1 MSCFG
6 GFFIITKVFLLER
19 LFFNT
24 FEKRVYM
31 KKRLTA
37 IALLFVVFASA
48 QESITYQKPSA
59 EIMQLADFERAPSV
73 FMDSKREQ
81 MIFSYRDTYK
91 SLDDLNQDE
100 MKLAGL
106 RVNPVTNIS
115 STMTY
120 VNNLKTRKLKDKTE
134 QQVKGLPAN
143 ARIAYLGFSP
153 DEKKLAFTNTT
164 KIAVELWILDLAS
177 NSAKKVSNQPLN
189 ANLGSPYVW
198 MSDSQTLL
206 IKQIPSDRKAL
217 IDEKQNLPTG
227 PTVST
232 SDGKVSQNRTYQD
245 LLKNPQDEA
254 NFETLAKS
262 DLVKISI
269 NGDQQKFKSEGI
281 YSGMN
286 FSPDGNY
293 LMLTTIQ
300 KPYSYIVPLNRFPMT
315 STVYDK
321 NGNLVKVVNETPLN
335 EIMPKGFSSVREGK
349 RNISWRDDQPATLVY
364 AEALDGGDQAK
375 KVEYR
380 DEIFVWDAPFNTA
393 PKSFFK
399 TQQRFNGIDWSNGN
413 VAIVSDSWYDT
424 RNSKSYLINLKD
436 NSSRIIED
444 RNYQDIYNDSGRFA
458 ENKNQFGRNVID
470 IKNGK
475 AHLIGAGF
483 TKDGQFPFIDQLDLG
498 TMKKNR
504 LYTSKLKNSKESII
518 DILDPKTGQ
527 VLVVEQSATQYPNYF
542 VRNIK
547 NGKATAVTHFANP
560 FESIKNVYKEV
571 ITYKR
576 NDGVE
581 LTGTLYLPANYN
593 RKNPTEKLPLLIWAY
608 PREYVSKDT
617 AGQSTQNPNDFTFP
631 SYGSFIYWVTKGYAV
646 LDDAS
651 FPIIGE
657 GKAQPNDTFIT
668 QLVADGRAA
677 IDAVDKLGYID
688 RTKVAVG
695 GHSYGAFMTAN
706 LLTHSKDYAC
716 GIARSGAYN
725 RTLTPF
731 GFQSEQR
738 NYWDVPEIYNT
749 MSPFMTADKMKTP
762 MLLIHGE
769 ADNNPGTFTLQTE
782 RYFQALKNLGA
793 PVRMVLLPK
802 ESHGYAAKESILHT
816 LWEQDQFL
824 EKCFKNK

>member
-1 MSCFG
+1 
-6 GFFIITKVFLLER
+6 
-19 LFFNT
+19 
-24 FEKRVYM
+24 M

-48 QESITYQKPSA
+48 QESITYQKPSP

-164 KIAVELWILDLAS
+164 KSAVELWILDLAS
-177 NSAKKVSNQPLN
+177 NTAKKISNQPLN

-198 MSDSQTLL
+198 MSDSQHLL

-217 IDEKQNLPTG
+217 IDDKQNLPTG
-227 PTVST
+227 PTVSN

-262 DLVKISI
+262 ELVKISI
-269 NGDQQKFKSEGI
+269 DGDQQKFKSDAI
-281 YSGMN
+281 FSGMN
-286 FSPDGNY
+286 YSPDGNY

-349 RNISWRDDQPATLVY
+349 RNISWRDDHPATLVY

-375 KVEYR
+375 KVAYR
-380 DEIFVWDAPFNTA
+380 DEVFVWEAPFNAA

-399 TQQRFNGIDWSNGN
+399 TQQRFSGIDWSNGN

-436 NSSRIIED
+436 NSSKIIED
-444 RNYQDIYNDSGRFA
+444 RNYQDVYSDSGKFA
-458 ENKNQFGRNVID
+458 DNKNQFGRNVID

-483 TKDGQFPFIDQLDLG
+483 TKDGQFPFIDELDLG

-504 LYTSKLKNSKESII
+504 LYTSKLKNSKESIV
-518 DILDPKTGQ
+518 DILDAKTGQ
-527 VLVVEQSATQYPNYF
+527 VLVVEQSPSQYPNYF

-581 LTGTLYLPANYN
+581 LTGTLYLPANYD
-593 RKNPTEKLPLLIWAY
+593 RKSRKEKLPLLIWAY
-608 PREYVSKDT
+608 PREFVSKDT

-657 GKAQPNDTFIT
+657 GNTQPNDTFIT

-677 IDAVDKLGYID
+677 IDAVDQLGYID

-762 MLLIHGE
+762 LLLIHGE

-824 EKCFKNK
+824 EKCLKNK